1 MQRCPYIHEM
11 RERLLNDQNRESLPL
26 EQMERANLLDNRQSA
41 ELQQVGTI
49 VKVGASQQT
58 TRYKDFK
65 QKTLPNIKNKKQKR
79 DFLLLSFVFNIVL
92 FSNKTK

>member
-49 VKVGASQQT
+49 VKVKA
-58 TRYKDFK
+58 
-65 QKTLPNIKNKKQKR
+65 
-79 DFLLLSFVFNIVL
+79 
-92 FSNKTK
+92 